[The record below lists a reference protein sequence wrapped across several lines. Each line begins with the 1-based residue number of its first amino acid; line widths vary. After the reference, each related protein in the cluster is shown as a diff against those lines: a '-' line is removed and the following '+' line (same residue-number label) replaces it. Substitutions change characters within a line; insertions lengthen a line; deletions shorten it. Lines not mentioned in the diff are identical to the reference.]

1 MKFEEPGSTEVF
13 FTVAV
18 CYSIGSPFYKN
29 YTKSLNLKGNEKILD
44 YGSGSGALSRHV
56 AQILLKGEGHLTC
69 VDISRKWMN
78 IIKKMMNK
86 YPNVNFKFGKI
97 DNVDIPDESYDAIVI
112 HYVLHD
118 IESDLRG
125 DILKVLIQKL
135 KDGGKIY
142 IREPIADNHGMPTSE
157 IKKLMQKAG
166 LKEINLKI
174 NKIRFMGQIT
184 EAIFQK

>member
-1 MKFEEPGSTEVF
+1 MKFEEPGSTKVF

-18 CYSIGSPFYKN
+18 CYSIVSPFYKN
-29 YTKSLNLKGNEKILD
+29 YAKSLNLNGNEKILD
-44 YGSGSGALSRHV
+44 YGSGSGALSRYI

-69 VDISRKWMN
+69 VDISRRWMDV
-78 IIKKMMNK
+78 IKKKMNK
-86 YPNVNFKFGKI
+86 YPNVDFKFGAI
-97 DNVDIPDESYDAIVI
+97 DNINIPDKSYDTVVI

-125 DILKVLIQKL
+125 DILKVLTQKL